1 MTNSPNKCEDRGIK
15 KLLRTQVYNL
25 SKELCKALK
34 RYDKE
39 KSTCE
44 NN

>member
-1 MTNSPNKCEDRGIK
+1 MANSPNKCENSGRK

-25 SKELCKALK
+25 SKELGKALQ

-39 KSTCE
+39 
-44 NN
+44 NNT